1 MCLLVLL
8 DFVLYDMHFS
18 QLYVHLFSGRNAIA
32 FVGVLQIYTGFVSS
46 LLLLDFFISFVSCF
60 QYHSDFTGF
69 DPRGLKTIGDVGEER
84 SISELQILP
93 EALPGRCPVNRRR

>member
-1 MCLLVLL
+1 MPL
-8 DFVLYDMHFS
+8 H
-18 QLYVHLFSGRNAIA
+18 LYVYCKFTLDLFHRYFYWI
-32 FVGVLQIYTGFVSS
+32 
-46 LLLLDFFISFVSCF
+46 FFISFVSCF